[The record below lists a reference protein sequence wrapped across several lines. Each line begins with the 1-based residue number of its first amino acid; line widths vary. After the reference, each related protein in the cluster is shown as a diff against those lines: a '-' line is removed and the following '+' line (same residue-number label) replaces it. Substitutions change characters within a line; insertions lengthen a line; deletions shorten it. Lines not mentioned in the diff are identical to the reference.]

1 MIQTLTKSE
10 DQYLVKQAVTWE
22 QFKALQSAFAE
33 IGGVRMTYCDG
44 VLEIVGTGR
53 WHETICTLLG
63 AYLISYFGFKRIDF
77 FSTGAYTQE
86 LKGSTEFQA
95 DLSYNFGA
103 EKDVSDLCIEIV
115 VTSGGTKKLRKYQL
129 VGVPEVWFWQEG
141 KISIYTLQNGEYVKI
156 SDSNCLPELDISHLE
171 QCLLMDSQLN
181 SFLAFQERYK
191 SS

>member
-86 LKGSTEFQA
+86 LRGSTEFQA